1 MFHNLANLNGAHSF
15 ARWAGGAP
23 VGYATQLTNT
33 VEIQLNRTDP
43 RDHPQRQILQNGGLT
58 NRGDPYIFEG
68 PSSYR
73 ADLAAAAVADAWQLR
88 PNVAYPCQE
97 FTQTRVS
104 IWYRGQLDT
113 GLRNVIRLRI
123 LLYDAVP
130 AITFYLQPNEQW
142 DAADTAQETFTCL
155 PEWRQLS
162 ASFEMPASADAVTWR
177 WQVSND
183 TAGAQVI
190 DLGQVWVPDP
200 MYQEAAGGA

>member
-1 MFHNLANLNGAHSF
+1 M
-15 ARWAGGAP
+15 
-23 VGYATQLTNT
+23 GYATQLTQT
-33 VEIQLNRTDP
+33 TEIQLNRTD
-43 RDHPQRQILQNGGLT
+43 RLNHPQRQILQNGGSV
-58 NRGDPYIFEG
+58 NGGKPYIFEG

-73 ADLAAAAVADAWQLR
+73 ANIAAAAVADDWQLR
-88 PNVAYPCQE
+88 PNVAYPCQQ

-104 IWYRGQLDT
+104 IWYRGQLAT
-113 GLRNVIRLRI
+113 GARNVIRLRI

-155 PEWRQLS
+155 PVWRQLS
-162 ASFEMPASADAVTWR
+162 ATFEMPASADAVTWR

-200 MYQEAAGGA
+200 MYQEAVGGA